1 MKKVLVAGAALMLA
15 GSMVSAVYAGNPGEA
30 PEETTG
36 VSISGDARVT
46 YVGMTDY
53 MRDTS
58 DDSANGYSDYFESRV
73 GLNFDAKAT
82 GGSSIHARLYFDDMG
97 YNDDVMWDGSGN
109 AQVGVSTDYA
119 YFKVPLSD
127 TMTLRAGRIPL
138 EFTKFYSWDIRP
150 TRVQLIYKAGN
161 LKLVPFVGVVKETGS
176 GMDDLNDS
184 DFMQYGIVP
193 VLKINDAWTVKA
205 FLRYNDDAREW
216 ATDATTDIVNDV
228 EVTVPATA
236 HNDRSGFDGTV
247 NLTGTMGNVGLT
259 AELAYKAADFQDK
272 ENDGIGGYVQAA
284 FSMPGITPIVL
295 AGMTQDGFM
304 ADQNFGFVMVGG
316 NESTTVVNVGNGD
329 GDLMFGA
336 LVLLHDISDR
346 FSVQGNLLYAAY
358 DYEDDSVAAGQ
369 LDSAIEVSG
378 VMSYAVSESTNFE
391 YKLGY
396 LAPTYN
402 DGAAEVLEDAYIGQ
416 VMRMNVEF

>member
-1 MKKVLVAGAALMLA
+1 
-15 GSMVSAVYAGNPGEA
+15 
-30 PEETTG
+30 
-36 VSISGDARVT
+36 
-46 YVGMTDY
+46 
-53 MRDTS
+53 
-58 DDSANGYSDYFESRV
+58 
-73 GLNFDAKAT
+73 
-82 GGSSIHARLYFDDMG
+82 
-97 YNDDVMWDGSGN
+97 
-109 AQVGVSTDYA
+109 
-119 YFKVPLSD
+119 
-127 TMTLRAGRIPL
+127 MTLRAGRIPL

-150 TRVQLIYKAGN
+150 TRVQLIYKSGN
-161 LKLVPFVGVVKETGS
+161 LKLVPFVGVVDENSTKLDNW
-176 GMDDLNDS
+176 DDNDY
-184 DFMQYGIVP
+184 MQYGIVP
-193 VLKINDAWTVKA
+193 VLKINDNWTVKA
-205 FLRYNDDAREW
+205 FLRYNDDQREW
-216 ATDATTDIVNDV
+216 MTDETTETVGGVDV
-228 EVTVPATA
+228 VVPATPRGD
-236 HNDRSGFDGTV
+236 HSGFDGTV
-247 NLTGTMGNVGLT
+247 NLSGTVGSVGLT
-259 AELAYKAADFQDK
+259 AEVAYKAADWQGT

-284 FSMPGITPIVL
+284 FSMPGITPVVL

-416 VMRMNVEF
+416 LLRMNVEF

>member
-15 GSMVSAVYAGNPGEA
+15 GSMVSAVSAGNPGEA

-176 GMDDLNDS
+176 GMDDWNDS

-259 AELAYKAADFQDK
+259 AELAYKAADFQGK

-336 LVLLHDISDR
+336 LVLLHDISER
-346 FSVQGNLLYAAY
+346 FSVQGNLLYASY
-358 DYEDDSVAAGQ
+358 DYEDDNVAAGQ

-378 VMSYAVSESTNFE
+378 VMSYALSESTNFE